1 MERMFLISTKPR
13 FCFDKTGSVVNG
25 NCYWICAQN
34 KEEENLLLLIE
45 GVCNSS
51 IMTKYHDAKFTN
63 KLYSGRRRYLSQYI
77 EEYPIPNPE
86 SNASKQIISL
96 VSKINKTPDCEE
108 KNELASEV
116 DKLVE
121 KAFCLTD

>member
-1 MERMFLISTKPR
+1 MICLFHYHLPYIKLIYQTIYQFDIFVNTK
-13 FCFDKTGSVVNG
+13 N
-25 NCYWICAQN
+25 
-34 KEEENLLLLIE
+34 
-45 GVCNSS
+45 
-51 IMTKYHDAKFTN
+51 
-63 KLYSGRRRYLSQYI
+63 I